1 MAVHALTGLNSN
13 GSWPPTLLAISQMMN
28 QMSVMTTSISPMQ
41 RHSFLRGRYRA
52 EGKTLR
58 GSKDTDRSEPAPAFP
73 QARFRLFDLA
83 LGRARGDEHDIDVAK
98 VFYVDQVGF
107 GLDHDARPEPG
118 MRVV

>member
-1 MAVHALTGLNSN
+1 
-13 GSWPPTLLAISQMMN
+13 
-28 QMSVMTTSISPMQ
+28 
-41 RHSFLRGRYRA
+41 
-52 EGKTLR
+52 
-58 GSKDTDRSEPAPAFP
+58 
-73 QARFRLFDLA
+73 LFDLA